1 MKTSFSEKKNL
12 IQFLKF
18 TAFSFSAG
26 IIQILAFTL
35 LFELINLAYWP
46 SYLAALSL
54 SVLYNF
60 TVNRQFTFKSSAN
73 VPIAMLKVFAF
84 YCVFTPLST
93 VGGNYLTDIRL
104 WNGYVVLVLSMTI
117 NFVAEFLF
125 CRFVV
130 FTDSGSKSNTENS
143 SKDF

>member
-1 MKTSFSEKKNL
+1 MKPKSAVKKNL

-18 TAFSFSAG
+18 ATFSCSAG
-26 IIQILAFTL
+26 IIQILSFTL
-35 LFELINLAYWP
+35 LFELIRLPYWP
-46 SYLAALSL
+46 SYLTALAL

-73 VPIAMLKVFAF
+73 VPIAMLKVFVF
-84 YCVFTPLST
+84 YCLFTPLST
-93 VGGNYLTDIRL
+93 IGGNYLTDVRL
-104 WNGYVVLVLSMTI
+104 WNGYVVLALSMII
-117 NFVAEFLF
+117 NFVTEFLF

-130 FTDSGSKSNTENS
+130 FTDSGSKSNTKNS